1 MQAMTNPQ
9 EILKQQLQARMNQM
23 ANQNP
28 QMFNKMQEM
37 TTGKSPEELK
47 QTALN
52 LAKERGI
59 DIQHFAKGFG
69 INL

>member
-1 MQAMTNPQ
+1 
-9 EILKQQLQARMNQM
+9 M

-28 QMFNKMQEM
+28 QLFNKMQEM